1 LFSSDSIYAIKKETN
16 GGNVVDSSKVADK
29 RHMRSIMTRQKLLQ
43 AAKEVFIEEGFQKA
57 TITQIIKKA
66 NVGYGTAYV
75 HFGGKDEILIVLM
88 EDVMEQFYQIAETPF
103 FPTSKEEAQQI
114 IKKQAY
120 SFLKMAEAER
130 SMMRVFAQAIGVSP
144 VVSAKWKEIREK
156 FIQRISQDIAYSQK
170 KGLAKTQLNPELVA
184 RGWFFTN
191 EMYLWEIV
199 RNEHK
204 ASVEDIA
211 QTITA
216 VYTTGLYL

>member
-1 LFSSDSIYAIKKETN
+1 MLVNSNKA
-16 GGNVVDSSKVADK
+16 ADK

-57 TITQIIKKA
+57 TISQFIKKA

-75 HFGGKDEILIVLM
+75 YFGGKDEILIVLM
-88 EDVMEQFYQIAETPF
+88 EDVMDQFYQIAETPF
-103 FPTSKEEAQQI
+103 FPTSKEEALQTI
-114 IKKQAY
+114 EKQAY
-120 SFLKMAEAER
+120 SFLMLAEEER
-130 SMMRVFAQAIGVSP
+130 DMMQVFEQAIGISP

-156 FIQRISQDIAYSQK
+156 FINRISKDIAYSQK

-199 RNEHK
+199 RNEHQ
-204 ASVEDIA
+204 ASVEVIA
-211 QTITA
+211 KTITA
-216 VYTTGLYL
+216 VYTLGLY